1 MLSSSQGAVSHALQ
15 TRYYGEIQKMQ
26 GVEVRFGNLQG
37 SGKDLS
43 EKNLDTQ
50 LTADLITLAAQ
61 NAFDTAIL
69 VSNDSDYISA
79 ITPAKQIFKKR
90 IELLYFRGS
99 IANSL
104 WRLAD
109 LSRRA
114 RPSFFERMHLI

>member
-1 MLSSSQGAVSHALQ
+1 
-15 TRYYGEIQKMQ
+15 MQ